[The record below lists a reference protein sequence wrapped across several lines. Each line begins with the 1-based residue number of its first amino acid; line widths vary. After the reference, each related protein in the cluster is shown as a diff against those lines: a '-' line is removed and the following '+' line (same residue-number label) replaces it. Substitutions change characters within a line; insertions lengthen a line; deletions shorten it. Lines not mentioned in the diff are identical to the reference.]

1 VLWVPECRRSILS
14 IFEIERKGY
23 HVLFRY
29 GHVLLVPRWYS
40 FRSTMVLGVRE
51 GNLYRL
57 RGHPMSVVVNKRR
70 EKEEL

>member
-1 VLWVPECRRSILS
+1 VLWVPERRRSILS

-23 HVLFRY
+23 HVLFRD

-40 FRSTMVLGVRE
+40 FRSTVVLGVRE
-51 GNLYRL
+51 RHLYRV

-70 EKEEL
+70 ETEE